1 MSSGPV
7 EQLSPITSTSS
18 AASVVST
25 AWMSVPSS
33 ILPPCGSS
41 ETLVWI
47 GSARPVAANASRA
60 PKTAAFT
67 SRMSCA
73 VSTMIR
79 SAPPSTRPRACS
91 AKTSTSRPKE
101 ISPSVGSVEE
111 GRNPVGP
118 IEPAT
123 KRSSPA
129 ALRAISAAFLLIS
142 SVCSP
147 SPHSSSFSR
156 EPWKVSVSTTSA
168 PASSIEAWTPS
179 ITSGRL
185 STSASW
191 HLPCSPP

>member
-1 MSSGPV
+1 MSPRV
-7 EQLSPITSTSS
+7 
-18 AASVVST
+18 
-25 AWMSVPSS
+25 
-33 ILPPCGSS
+33 GSS
-41 ETLVWI
+41 E
-47 GSARPVAANASRA
+47 A
-60 PKTAAFT
+60 
-67 SRMSCA
+67 
-73 VSTMIR
+73 
-79 SAPPSTRPRACS
+79 
-91 AKTSTSRPKE
+91 
-101 ISPSVGSVEE
+101 
-111 GRNPVGP
+111 GRKPVGP

-129 ALRAISAAFLLIS
+129 ALRAISAALVLIS

-191 HLPCSPP
+191 HLPCEAAVVLLGQVELLQGRAHAAVEDDDALPRRG